1 MVGCD
6 GGQSERAGRRP
17 RAGETFLTLRVAGVF
32 LQLVIKLYSSICS
45 SECVVRFYFTVIL
58 HDLVSLLLQTGLLC
72 VC

>member
-32 LQLVIKLYSSICS
+32 LQLVITLWICS
-45 SECVVRFYFTVIL
+45 SECMVRLDFIVIL
-58 HDLVSLLLQTGLLC
+58 YDLVSLLLQTGLLC
-72 VC
+72 AC

>member
-32 LQLVIKLYSSICS
+32 LQLVIKLWICS
-45 SECVVRFYFTVIL
+45 RECMVRLYFIVIL
-58 HDLVSLLLQTGLLC
+58 YDLVSLLLQTGLLC